1 MDMLPKARLLLILR
15 VFTVLCVPNGVA
27 GKGFFCPICH
37 YKKLKTG
44 KKKPLWGVLGL
55 MNGKT
60 KDNSKEEME
69 AGLEG
74 TLLIT
79 EVQNPRESKLIKN
92 FSGSSP
98 PPQCGFL
105 GEAALPYPG
114 FFVLEWD
121 QPSTEGKQIENAPE
135 MPILIKLPQHAV
147 QHPTG
152 EEPGSFHLQ
161 HQSPRL

>member
-27 GKGFFCPICH
+27 GKGFFCPIYH

-105 GEAALPYPG
+105 GEAALPWLLCPG
-114 FFVLEWD
+114 
-121 QPSTEGKQIENAPE
+121 
-135 MPILIKLPQHAV
+135 M
-147 QHPTG
+147 
-152 EEPGSFHLQ
+152 GSALH
-161 HQSPRL
+161 RRKAD